1 MLMRGE
7 WCELQQL
14 VQIQGAVIRG
24 GGRTPQKGLRGAWP
38 GGCRGMDGSGM
49 RKRGNFCAKT
59 PDFPLTPAVFSSRK
73 VSNLVSQRKACLV
86 CACINQ
92 SAACIS
98 PSPRPSVSLFPT
110 VLCHRGSARLQS
122 NQRPC

>member
-14 VQIQGAVIRG
+14 VQIQGAVMRG
-24 GGRTPQKGLRGAWP
+24 GDAHPKRGRGA
-38 GGCRGMDGSGM
+38 RGLGAAEARLWHEENGEFLCQ
-49 RKRGNFCAKT
+49 N
-59 PDFPLTPAVFSSRK
+59 PVFPIDACFFFFSRK
-73 VSNLVSQRKACLV
+73 VSNLVSQRKTCLV